1 MSKTVPEDRRPQ
13 HIAALGFLIQLVGF
27 GVLLGV
33 SVWAGSPAIQSV
45 ARLMG
50 AGLPIW
56 VVLYLIFK
64 QLRRVR
70 LEQLETEEL
79 KRARSA
85 SGDQGIFDIED
96 DALLIEQ
103 NRLRWMLRWFL
114 PATTVI
120 LVAVLLGGHFIGWG
134 WTLESVFN
142 PITDGGISRARQ
154 PELVM
159 FSSALVGLCF
169 FLFSRYT
176 VALSRL
182 PNWRLLHAGAT
193 FAAGNALACLVLTIG
208 LMATTSIDWAEPMVA
223 FLVRWTMIIVGVE
236 LAVHFILD
244 FYRPRTPGVVTRPS
258 FDSRVFSLATEP
270 GGIAKSIADAVNYQ
284 FGFEVS
290 STWFYQLLQR
300 SLAPL
305 MVVTCVIIL
314 GLTSLVIVGPDE
326 QAVIERFG
334 IPLQKG
340 GAVLEPGLHVKLPYP
355 IDVVHRS
362 PVRRVRELVLG
373 EATAPDEGDHHQAIL
388 WTEAHEYVPELTL
401 MVAAPPTMQAKALEV
416 TGSRSVA
423 VSLLMVSVPIEY
435 RVKDVE
441 RFLYRYD
448 NPVQV
453 LENIAYQQLS
463 DHAGHVDM
471 DTLMGPGRTRFNQEV
486 RELIQQR
493 ADETDLGVEIVFVGL
508 RGAHPPARDEV
519 AAAFQNAI
527 SAQINK
533 QATIHRA
540 ESEARRILTEVA
552 GTEARA
558 RALDEAI
565 RERDRLQTDPQA
577 SVDALGAA
585 RKKVKELLQGDPA
598 KGVAALSGDA
608 AAIIADARA
617 AASETV
623 SQAAAKVR
631 GFTTEVAAYDSAPA
645 LYQQRKILEIYAE
658 LETVRKFLI
667 WGDPANVIIE
677 YNTTD
682 QGGIDRV
689 LTEGVESMRRK

>member
-13 HIAALGFLIQLVGF
+13 HIAALGFLIQLAGF

-96 DALLIEQ
+96 EALLIEQ

-114 PATTVI
+114 PATTVAM
-120 LVAVLLGGHFIGWG
+120 VAVLLGGNFIGWS
-134 WTLESVFN
+134 WSLETVFKAIN
-142 PITDGGISRARQ
+142 DGGISRTRQ
-154 PELVM
+154 PEIMM
-159 FSSALVGLCF
+159 FFSAGIGLSF

-236 LAVHFILD
+236 LAVHFVLD

-305 MVVTCVIIL
+305 IVVTCVIIL

-334 IPLQKG
+334 IPLQKK
-340 GAVLEPGLHVKLPYP
+340 GAALEPGLHVKLPYP

-362 PVRRVRELVLG
+362 PVRRVREMVLG
-373 EATAPDEGDHHQAIL
+373 EATAPDENGEHSAIL

-471 DTLMGPGRTRFNQEV
+471 DTLMGPGRTRFNHEV
-486 RELIQQR
+486 RELIQKR
-493 ADETDLGVEIVFVGL
+493 ADEMDLGVEIVFVGL

-540 ESEARRILTEVA
+540 ESEARRVLTEVA

-565 RERDRLQTDPQA
+565 RERDRLQTDPRA
-577 SVDALGAA
+577 SAESLVAA

-645 LYQQRKILEIYAE
+645 LYQQRKILEVYAE
-658 LETVRKFLI
+658 LETVRKFLV

-689 LTEGVESMRRK
+689 LTEGVESMKRR